1 MPLQIIRC
9 RNIVERADAEKPNLG
24 LTSWKR
30 SVVRKADIVIAK
42 NYLQTEEGGT
52 SQRRLNN
59 DKMAE
64 SFELRSISPII
75 SAQL

>member
-1 MPLQIIRC
+1 M
-9 RNIVERADAEKPNLG
+9 G
-24 LTSWKR
+24 LTSWKG

-42 NYLQTEEGGT
+42 NYLQTEEGGA

-59 DKMAE
+59 DKMDE